1 MAAVDS
7 LEKAAS
13 FVYKGLSKGKIQLR
27 KITKGCLMVVEE
39 RKEEELAERPEPV
52 EAEEA
57 EDAEPVEDDSK
68 FDKIY
73 SNVASNRYEN
83 LRTSYI
89 ENKAKE
95 LRKRKK

>member
-1 MAAVDS
+1 MMVK
-7 LEKAAS
+7 EK
-13 FVYKGLSKGKIQLR
+13 
-27 KITKGCLMVVEE
+27 
-39 RKEEELAERPEPV
+39 KEEELAERPEPV
-52 EAEEA
+52 EAEEVEV

>member
-27 KITKGCLMVVEE
+27 KITKGCLMMVEE

-52 EAEEA
+52 EAEEV
-57 EDAEPVEDDSK
+57 EPVEDDSK